1 MKKIQFLLNIFLIL
15 LFYLCKYLMLMMKNI
30 INIHNVRNGKI
41 VDEESIASSVVTGK
55 LNLNEIKKEVKKIYK
70 ERHNKF
76 ITGALIRINKDDTYS
91 YYNNEYYIYYDG
103 KNFKRKFNLF
113 WDLKEANEFLGTS
126 RFEPVIALKD
136 M

>member
-1 MKKIQFLLNIFLIL
+1 
-15 LFYLCKYLMLMMKNI
+15 MMKNI

-41 VDEESIASSVVTGK
+41 VDEESVTSSIITGR
-55 LNLNEIKKEVKKIYK
+55 LNLNEIKKEVKKIYN

-76 ITGALIRINKDDTYS
+76 ITGTLIRINKDDPHS

-103 KNFKRKFNLF
+103 KSFKRKFNLF
-113 WDLKEANEFLGTS
+113 WDLKEDNEFLGTS